1 MLFTRADRAPWIK
14 TRNEI
19 VFFQLNPEEVVT
31 FRVFLLGS
39 GRIRMRRFRACNL
52 CFRSG
57 ISREGER
64 QQNKIQ
70 VPDTVLFEHGN
81 PPRNKVYCSLCHLVF
96 ETLFY
101 RSKSSSYSPYE
112 VNYPCF
118 RRLTDLF
125 QSTWSTSKP
134 DVFERQKTLL
144 FPIPCTKKC
153 CALKQLA

>member
-14 TRNEI
+14 TWNEI
-19 VFFQLNPEEVVT
+19 VFFQLNPEQVVT

-64 QQNKIQ
+64 QQDKGFRSLTLI
-70 VPDTVLFEHGN
+70 FEHGN
-81 PPRNKVYCSLCHLVF
+81 PPRNKVYCNLCHLVF

-118 RRLTDLF
+118 RRLADLF
-125 QSTWSTSKP
+125 QSTQPTSKS
-134 DVFERQKTLL
+134 DVLERQKTPL
-144 FPIPCTKKC
+144 FPIPCTKKMLC
-153 CALKQLA
+153 T